1 MRVGITGGIG
11 SGKTTVCLI
20 FESLGVPVFYA
31 DDEAKKLYTEDHIR
45 DRIREMLGE
54 QAYTDKGKVDRRFI
68 ASRIFA
74 DPKLREQ
81 LNALIHPEV
90 RKKYLRWEQEVKEQY
105 PYNLREAAILIESGA
120 YKDCDRIVVIT
131 APEELRIRRVI
142 DRDGVE
148 EETVRSRISAQMSD
162 RERLEY
168 AHREIVNDGQQLL
181 IPQVIAT
188 DRWLKQQSLAL

>member
-148 EETVRSRISAQMSD
+148 EEAVRSRISAQMSD